1 MINCFNYVP
10 NQFLFMYTVKAIEV
24 IVCFLKQLKHSLE
37 LNFLR
42 GTLLEAIE
50 RDVGVENRL
59 TGNANAN

>member
-1 MINCFNYVP
+1 
-10 NQFLFMYTVKAIEV
+10 MYTVKAIEV